1 MGAFLCGL
9 LPSLPS
15 LFFPISSVS
24 LLNLLL
30 IFGVNCHCSVVE
42 NNLTRK
48 FGFVSSSRVLFF
60 ILLRSETKKS
70 NKPVQ
75 VWFFKLFFSTSVAI
89 LLPYRF

>member
-1 MGAFLCGL
+1 MLSSVD
-9 LPSLPS
+9 SLQACPHFS
-15 LFFPISSVS
+15 SPISSVS
-24 LLNLLL
+24 LPNLLL

-48 FGFVSSSRVLFF
+48 FGFVPSGRVLFF

-75 VWFFKLFFSTSVAI
+75 VWFFKLFFQH
-89 LLPYRF
+89 L